1 MKMAAPLEP
10 ELIPPNQ
17 PIRGP
22 LTDEK
27 LDRLAGWLD
36 DGLRVPGT
44 QIHFGLDPL
53 IGLVPGLGDALGALL
68 AFVFVVAGWQRGLPK
83 ITLLRMLVN
92 ILVDALGG
100 TLPLVGDLF
109 DFYWKSNRMNYK
121 LLRRHSL
128 APQANHSGRDWLFLW
143 MIALT
148 VLLVVL
154 LPVIV
159 LAAVIYWLQ
168 R

>member
-1 MKMAAPLEP
+1 MSSIPEP
-10 ELIPPNQ
+10 EVIPPHA

-27 LDRLAGWLD
+27 LDRLASWLD

-53 IGLVPGLGDALGALL
+53 IGLIPGLGDALGAI
-68 AFVFVVAGWQRGLPK
+68 ASAVFIFAGWQRGLPK
-83 ITLLRMLVN
+83 VTLLRMVVN
-92 ILVDALGG
+92 ILIDSLGG

-128 APQANHSGRDWLFLW
+128 APHAKHTHRDWLFLW
-143 MIALT
+143 AIALGI
-148 VLLVVL
+148 LG
-154 LPVIV
+154 VIV
-159 LAAVIYWLQ
+159 LPVLLLLLPIIYLL
-168 R
+168 RR